1 VTTCDGSDTAPC
13 SARELEYPE
22 RVSIDRDLDWDGCFN
37 VRDLGGLRT
46 SDGRVTRWGA
56 IVRADSLDRLT
67 PVGWSALKA
76 YGIRTI
82 LDLRNHDECTTS
94 ADERQADVNV
104 KHVPLDDLA
113 DASFWGYWAS
123 GPQFGTP
130 LYYRP
135 FLERKP
141 ERCAAAVA
149 AVARA
154 DPGGVV
160 INCGGGRDR
169 TGLVTLLLLGL
180 VGAQPDEIAS
190 DYELSYERMRLLYA
204 ELGEEDQGPMIQ
216 EYLRGEK
223 TSARTI
229 ILDILSTVDVMS
241 CLLAAGLTHDDVSAV
256 RNRLLGIAAQPHSS
270 AVTSR

>member
-1 VTTCDGSDTAPC
+1 M
-13 SARELEYPE
+13 
-22 RVSIDRDLDWDGCFN
+22 SIDRDLKWDGCFN

-46 SDGRVTRWGA
+46 SDGRTTRRGA
-56 IVRADSLDRLT
+56 IVRTDSLDRLT

-76 YGIRTI
+76 HGIRTI
-82 LDLRNHDECTTS
+82 VDLRNDDELGTS
-94 ADERQADVNV
+94 ADKRQADVNF

-113 DASFWGYWAS
+113 DASFWGYWSS

-154 DPGGVV
+154 DPGGLV
-160 INCGGGRDR
+160 IHCGGGRDR

-180 VGAQPDEIAS
+180 VGAEPDEIAS
-190 DYELSYERMRLLYA
+190 DYELSYERMRLLYT

-223 TSARTI
+223 TSARAI
-229 ILDILSTVDVMS
+229 ILDILAAVDVKS
-241 CLLAAGLTHDDVSAV
+241 SLLTAGLTHDDVSAIHA
-256 RNRLLGIAAQPHSS
+256 RLLGIGA
-270 AVTSR
+270 

>member
-1 VTTCDGSDTAPC
+1 LAAC
-13 SARELEYPE
+13 
-22 RVSIDRDLDWDGCFN
+22 
-37 VRDLGGLRT
+37 T
-46 SDGRVTRWGA
+46 SDGRTTRRGA

-67 PVGWSALKA
+67 PVGWSALKVH
-76 YGIRTI
+76 GIRTI
-82 LDLRNHDECTTS
+82 VDLRNDDELATS
-94 ADERQADVNV
+94 ADKRQAEVDF

-113 DASFWGYWAS
+113 DASFWGYWSS

-160 INCGGGRDR
+160 VHCGGGRDR
-169 TGLVTLLLLGL
+169 TGLITLLLLGL
-180 VGAQPDEIAS
+180 VGAEPDEIAS

-223 TSARTI
+223 TSARAI
-229 ILDILSTVDVMS
+229 ILDILAAADVKS
-241 CLLAAGLTHDDVSAV
+241 SLLTAGLTHDDVSAI
-256 RNRLLGIAAQPHSS
+256 RARLLGIGA
-270 AVTSR
+270 

>member
-1 VTTCDGSDTAPC
+1 VN
-13 SARELEYPE
+13 
-22 RVSIDRDLDWDGCFN
+22 IDRDLDWDGCFN

-67 PVGWSALKA
+67 PVGWAALKA

-82 LDLRNHDECTTS
+82 LDLRNDDERTTS
-94 ADERQADVNV
+94 ADERRADVNV

-160 INCGGGRDR
+160 INCSGGRDR

-180 VGAQPDEIAS
+180 VGTQPDEIAS

-216 EYLRGEK
+216 EYLRGKK
-223 TSARTI
+223 TSARAI
-229 ILDILSTVDVMS
+229 ILDILATVDVKS
-241 CLLAAGLTHDDVSAV
+241 PLLAAGLTHDDVSAIHT
-256 RNRLLGIAAQPHSS
+256 RLLMGA
-270 AVTSR
+270 

>member
-1 VTTCDGSDTAPC
+1 
-13 SARELEYPE
+13 
-22 RVSIDRDLDWDGCFN
+22 VSIDRDLDWDGCFK

-67 PVGWSALKA
+67 PVGWSALQA

-82 LDLRNHDECTTS
+82 VDLRNDDELGTS
-94 ADERQADVNV
+94 ADTRQADVNFT
-104 KHVPLDDLA
+104 HVPLDDLA
-113 DASFWGYWAS
+113 DGSFWGYWAS

-154 DPGGVV
+154 APV
-160 INCGGGRDR
+160 
-169 TGLVTLLLLGL
+169 
-180 VGAQPDEIAS
+180 AS
-190 DYELSYERMRLLYA
+190 
-204 ELGEEDQGPMIQ
+204 
-216 EYLRGEK
+216 
-223 TSARTI
+223 
-229 ILDILSTVDVMS
+229 
-241 CLLAAGLTHDDVSAV
+241 
-256 RNRLLGIAAQPHSS
+256 
-270 AVTSR
+270 

>member
-1 VTTCDGSDTAPC
+1 
-13 SARELEYPE
+13 
-22 RVSIDRDLDWDGCFN
+22 VSIDRDLDWDGCFN

-76 YGIRTI
+76 HGIRTI
-82 LDLRNHDECTTS
+82 VDLRNDDELGNS
-94 ADERQADVNV
+94 ADTLPADVNFT
-104 KHVPLDDLA
+104 HVPLDDLA

-141 ERCAAAVA
+141 ERCAAAIA
-149 AVARA
+149 AAARA

-169 TGLVTLLLLGL
+169 TGLVTLLLLAL
-180 VGAQPDEIAS
+180 VGAEPDEIAS
-190 DYELSYERMRLLYA
+190 DYELTYERMRLLYA
-204 ELGEEDQGPMIQ
+204 ELGEEDQGPMIR
-216 EYLRGEK
+216 EYLTHEK
-223 TSARTI
+223 TSARGI
-229 ILDILSTVDVMS
+229 ILDILATMDVKS
-241 CLLAAGLTHDDVSAV
+241 SLLAAGLTHDEVSAI
-256 RNRLLGIAAQPHSS
+256 RTRLLGIA
-270 AVTSR
+270 V

>member
-1 VTTCDGSDTAPC
+1 
-13 SARELEYPE
+13 
-22 RVSIDRDLDWDGCFN
+22 VSIDRDLMWDGCFN
-37 VRDLGGLRT
+37 VRDLGSLRT
-46 SDGRVTRWGA
+46 SDGRTTRRGA

-76 YGIRTI
+76 HGIRTI
-82 LDLRNHDECTTS
+82 VDLRNDDELGTS
-94 ADERQADVNV
+94 ADKRQADVNF
-104 KHVPLDDLA
+104 KHVPVDDLA
-113 DASFWGYWAS
+113 DASFWGYWSS

-160 INCGGGRDR
+160 IHCGGGRDR

-180 VGAQPDEIAS
+180 VGAEPDEIAS
-190 DYELSYERMRLLYA
+190 DYELSYERMRLLYT

-216 EYLRGEK
+216 EYLKGEK
-223 TSARTI
+223 TSARAI
-229 ILDILSTVDVMS
+229 ILDILAAVDVKS
-241 CLLAAGLTHDDVSAV
+241 SLLNAGLTHDDVSAI
-256 RNRLLGIAAQPHSS
+256 RARLLGIGA
-270 AVTSR
+270 

>member
-1 VTTCDGSDTAPC
+1 MRAQRSVGRMSLPAGTDTAPY
-13 SARELEYPE
+13 SRKEPEYPE
-22 RVSIDRDLDWDGCFN
+22 RMSIDRDLDWDGCFN

-46 SDGRVTRWGA
+46 SDGRVTRWGTN
-56 IVRADSLDRLT
+56 VRAESLDRLT
-67 PVGWSALKA
+67 PVGWWALRA

-82 LDLRNHDECTTS
+82 VDLRNDDQLGTS
-94 ADERQADVNV
+94 ADKRHADLNF

-123 GPQFGTP
+123 RPQFGTP

-141 ERCAAAVA
+141 ERCAAAVT

-169 TGLVTLLLLGL
+169 TGLVTLLLLAL
-180 VGAQPDEIAS
+180 VGTEPDEIAS

-216 EYLRGEK
+216 EYLKGEG
-223 TSARTI
+223 TSAREI
-229 ILDILSTVDVMS
+229 IRDILATVDIER
-241 CLLAAGLTHDDVSAV
+241 CLLAAGLTHEGVSAV
-256 RNRLLGIAAQPHSS
+256 RTRL
-270 AVTSR
+270 

>member
-1 VTTCDGSDTAPC
+1 M
-13 SARELEYPE
+13 
-22 RVSIDRDLDWDGCFN
+22 SIDRDLDWDGCFN

-46 SDGRVTRWGA
+46 SDGCVTRWGA

-67 PVGWSALKA
+67 PVGWSALKSH
-76 YGIRTI
+76 GIRTI
-82 LDLRNHDECTTS
+82 VDLRNDDELGTS
-94 ADERQADVNV
+94 ADRRRAAVNLE
-104 KHVPLDDLA
+104 HVPLDDLA
-113 DASFWGYWAS
+113 DGSFWGYWAS

-169 TGLVTLLLLGL
+169 TGLVTLLLLAL
-180 VGAQPDEIAS
+180 VRTEPDEIAS
-190 DYELSYERMRLLYA
+190 DYERSYDRMRLLYA
-204 ELGEEDQGPMIQ
+204 ELGEEDQGPIIQ
-216 EYLRGEK
+216 EYLRGEN
-223 TSARTI
+223 TSARAI
-229 ILDILSTVDVMS
+229 ILDILATVDLKS
-241 CLLAAGLTHDDVSAV
+241 SLLAAGLTHDDVSAV
-256 RNRLLGIAAQPHSS
+256 RTRHLGIGA
-270 AVTSR
+270 